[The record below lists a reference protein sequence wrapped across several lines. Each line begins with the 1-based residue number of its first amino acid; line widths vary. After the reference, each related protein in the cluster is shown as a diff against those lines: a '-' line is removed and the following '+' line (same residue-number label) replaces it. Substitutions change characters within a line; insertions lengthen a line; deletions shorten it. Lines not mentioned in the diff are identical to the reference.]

1 MLHISILV
9 TIETFSQF
17 FTCHVSHLC
26 CLNQVEALFNLNM
39 FELIIWFILLNIQF
53 EYGSYPV
60 NKQVGGL
67 EHFLCFYSVGNVIIP
82 TDELIFFGGVGPPP
96 TSKPFSTSIPRC
108 SMYGIFTYIWAIFGV
123 NIGKYSIHGA
133 SGIWFILLIL
143 FISR

>member
-9 TIETFSQF
+9 TIETF
-17 FTCHVSHLC
+17 FTCHVSHFC

-60 NKQVGGL
+60 NKLVGGL
-67 EHFLCFYSVGNVIIP
+67 ELFFFFHSIGNVIIP
-82 TDELIFFGGVGPPP
+82 TDELIFFRGVGQPP
-96 TSKPFSTSIPRC
+96 TNIPFPTSIPRC

-123 NIGKYSIHGA
+123 NVGTYSIHGA